1 MKENLSDS
9 NFDEIINNSSVPVIV
24 DFWAEWCGPFK
35 MIGQVLDELNNDYD
49 DKILIGKVNVDEQ
62 GSLAMKYGIRNIPTL
77 LFFKNGQLID
87 KQVGSVPRKVLEEK
101 LKSIL

>member
-1 MKENLSDS
+1 
-9 NFDEIINNSSVPVIV
+9 
-24 DFWAEWCGPFK
+24 

>member
-9 NFDEIINNSSVPVIV
+9 NFDEIINNSHVPVVV
-24 DFWAEWCGPFK
+24 DFWAEWCGPCK
-35 MIGQVLDELNNDYD
+35 MIGQVLDELNNDYN

>member
-24 DFWAEWCGPFK
+24 DFWAEWCGPCK

-77 LFFKNGQLID
+77 LF
-87 KQVGSVPRKVLEEK
+87 
-101 LKSIL
+101 LKMDSL